1 MDEIP
6 LPLRP
11 ALTSP
16 YATDEEVIRR
26 LHEAVMKKPDWIARN
41 GQTTSRQV

>member
-11 ALTSP
+11 ILQSP
-16 YATDEEVIRR
+16 YPTDEEVIRR
-26 LHEAVMKKPDWIARN
+26 IRLAVEAKSAWVPQPLAAMAN
-41 GQTTSRQV
+41 A

>member
-11 ALTSP
+11 ALKSP
-16 YATDEEVIRR
+16 YPTDEDVLKRIRA
-26 LHEAVMKKPDWIARN
+26 AVAAKPSWMPVPDKKTAIA
-41 GQTTSRQV
+41 